1 MRHICALARLL
12 LAGDRRRRTPPNLLP
27 VTAPDAAT
35 VFSATP
41 TIIDV
46 LANDSDPEGG
56 LLTIASA
63 TALQGTVQVRPDRTL
78 LYTSATGFT
87 GTDTVTYTARDP
99 LGAQRTGTL
108 TVTVAGPLLA
118 LSPTADGTLTVA
130 AATGALTVTVTTPA
144 VFAGSYVTDTALLA
158 GGPVALA
165 PPRITGQTQAGAV
178 LTAQTGLWIFEGQ
191 VTGETWSWRRNG
203 TAIAG
208 ATAATYT
215 VTAAD
220 QGAALTVV
228 QTLATAAGSRSATSL
243 GQSIPVPF
251 TPAAD
256 TGLVLWYDASVTA
269 TITRSGTAVTSWA
282 PRAGTGTLTG
292 ISGPASGT
300 RTVNGLNVVDFAGIA
315 RVSGAVTLPVS
326 GNVAFHMVV
335 AIDSVANAFAAL
347 ISTNATRDFQL
358 EANSATSFTGRMNT
372 RNIGDAYNLA
382 GGPWAGLRIVS
393 VVFDRTGAGTARV
406 LINGTQVGTGAYSTA
421 LDSAVTLAIM
431 TNRNQNAYVDGA
443 VGEVVVTQ
451 TVGATADHVAYLA
464 AKWGVV

>member
-1 MRHICALARLL
+1 MRHISNLARLL
-12 LAGDRRRRTPPNLLP
+12 LAGDRRKRTPPNLPP
-27 VTAPDAAT
+27 VTAADAAT

-56 LLTIASA
+56 LLTIAAA
-63 TALQGTVQVRPDRTL
+63 TTSQGTVQVRPDRTL
-78 LYTSATGFT
+78 LYTSAAGFT

-99 LGAQRTGTL
+99 LGAQRSGTL
-108 TVTVAGPLLA
+108 TVTVAAPLLA
-118 LSPTADGTLTVA
+118 LSPTADGTLVVA

-144 VFAGSYVTDTALLA
+144 IFAGSYVTDTSLLA
-158 GGPVALA
+158 GGPVALV

-191 VTGETWSWRRNG
+191 ITGETWSWRRNG

-228 QTLATAAGSRSATSL
+228 QTLTTAAGSRGATSTSL
-243 GQSIPVPF
+243 SIPVPF

-256 TGLVLWYDASVTA
+256 TGLVLWYDAALTS

-282 PRAGTGTLTG
+282 PRTGTGTLAGT
-292 ISGPASGT
+292 SAPTSGT
-300 RTVNGLNVVDFAGIA
+300 RTVNGLNVVDFTGAA
-315 RVSGAVTLPVS
+315 RVSGAVTLPAN
-326 GNVAFHMVV
+326 GNVAFHIVV
-335 AIDSVANAFAAL
+335 AIDSITSTFASL
-347 ISTNATRDFQL
+347 ISTNSTRDFQL
-358 EANSATSFTGRMNT
+358 EANSATSFAGRMNT
-372 RNIGDAYNLA
+372 RNIGDSYNLA
-382 GGPWAGLRIVS
+382 GGPWSGLRIVS
-393 VVFDRTGAGTARV
+393 VVFDRTGTGTARV
-406 LINGTQVGTGAYSTA
+406 LINGTQVGTGVYSTA

-443 VGEVVVTQ
+443 VGEVIVTQ